1 MVAPPALQ
9 DEDDA
14 LVQENA
20 LKTLAQN
27 SRRAAIGS
35 LVGGVIVVAAL
46 IGSAWQVAQL
56 QTLRGDLEAD
66 IDKHQTEIVQLEKKK
81 DALLR
86 DILALRE
93 ANTQASRQIKRGE
106 TVQAQATLQASVA
119 APIPSVSPA
128 ELARVSVGRIYFQV
142 RSDAQY
148 AQFKTCAPALVS
160 AGYKVPGAE
169 RMTIGPKRTEL
180 RYFHAEEQAVAQK
193 LQGELQTCLGQSVAL
208 SYAKYPGINPLH
220 FEVWMGPPA

>member
-1 MVAPPALQ
+1 MADAAPPPLKSDADIQ
-9 DEDDA
+9 EDA
-14 LVQENA
+14 LKA
-20 LKTLAQN
+20 LARS
-27 SRRAAIGS
+27 SRRAAVYS
-35 LVGGVIVVAAL
+35 VVGGVIVVAAL
-46 IGSAWQVAQL
+46 VGSAWQVAHL
-56 QTLRGDLEAD
+56 QTQRGAL
-66 IDKHQTEIVQLEKKK
+66 KTEIVQLEKKK
-81 DALLR
+81 TELQKTRDDLLR

-119 APIPSVSPA
+119 APIPSVSAA
-128 ELARVSVGRIYFQV
+128 EVARVSVGRIYFQV